1 MPGEPKFSE
10 ELKKMEYEPL
20 LPVEKKLIAGSLLL
34 GIILLGLLVWLSNKF
49 FPAQGAAG
57 ILPADASVTN
67 CFVMPTARQTDT
79 RLEQLDFD
87 VPLAKPSPPKCNRVV
102 LRSRS

>member
-10 ELKKMEYEPL
+10 ELKTMEYEPL
-20 LPVEKKLIAGSLLL
+20 LPVEKKLIAGSLVL
-34 GIILLGLLVWLSNKF
+34 GLVLLGLLIWLSNKF

-67 CFVMPTARQTDT
+67 RFVMPTARRTDT
-79 RLEQLDFD
+79 GPGQLDIK
-87 VPLAKPSPPKCNRVV
+87 VALAKPSPPKCNRVV
-102 LRSRS
+102 LRNPF